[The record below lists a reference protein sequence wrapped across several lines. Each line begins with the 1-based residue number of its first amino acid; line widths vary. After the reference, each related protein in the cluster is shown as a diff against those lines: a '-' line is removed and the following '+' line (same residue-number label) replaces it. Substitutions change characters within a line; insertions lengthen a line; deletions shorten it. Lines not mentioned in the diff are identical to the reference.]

1 MMQSETNSTKSAA
14 RPAAEQALQGQ
25 NYLKAV
31 ESFETSDSEEN
42 GEAFRE
48 RIEALARQADYLARE
63 IAGLRWVGLGLEPV
77 SIKGGVDFY
86 EEVRRF
92 EISLIIQALR
102 FTGGSQKKS
111 ALLLKMNHTTL
122 NTKIKSY
129 RIKCEALSVS
139 VGR

>member
-1 MMQSETNSTKSAA
+1 M
-14 RPAAEQALQGQ
+14 RPPTTVRVL
-25 NYLKAV
+25 Y
-31 ESFETSDSEEN
+31 
-42 GEAFRE
+42 
-48 RIEALARQADYLARE
+48 
-63 IAGLRWVGLGLEPV
+63 WVGLGLEPV

>member
-1 MMQSETNSTKSAA
+1 MQSDTNSTKSPA

-31 ESFETSDSEEN
+31 DSFETTDSEEN

-48 RIEALARQADYLARE
+48 RIEALARQADHLARE
-63 IAGLRWVGLGLEPV
+63 IAGLRWVELGLEPV
-77 SIKGGVDFY
+77 SVKGGVDFY

-129 RIKCEALSVS
+129 RIKCEALSIS